1 MDIVLVTK
9 PESNGV
15 KLLLKVT
22 DFDDRLRLAD
32 IHHFPKE
39 DQTGVKWLPSLLLDE
54 REIHLVSKEGLV
66 RQDSDMVLEDIQNQ
80 LIDDAQLDFETT
92 DESDVASCIAI
103 EADHLSR

>member
-1 MDIVLVTK
+1 MTG

-15 KLLLKVT
+15 KLLLKMT
-22 DFDDRLRLAD
+22 DFDNLLGLAD
-32 IHHFPKE
+32 VHHFLKE
-39 DQTGVKWLPSLLLDE
+39 DQTGVKWLPSLFLNE

-66 RQDSDMVLEDIQNQ
+66 RRDSDMVLEDIQNQ

-103 EADHLSR
+103 EADHLLQ